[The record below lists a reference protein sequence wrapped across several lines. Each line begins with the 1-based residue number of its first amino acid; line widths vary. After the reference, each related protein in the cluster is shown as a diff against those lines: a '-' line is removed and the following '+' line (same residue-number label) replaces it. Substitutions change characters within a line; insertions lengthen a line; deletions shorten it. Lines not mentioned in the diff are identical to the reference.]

1 MSHSASI
8 SVGAEGEEEE
18 EKTESDWAEAGE
30 WAVLWQLVN
39 ERAEGMG
46 WWGVA
51 CKVGVLMGAAWRHA
65 SLPLPLGL
73 VVLSC
78 QMKSCN

>member
-1 MSHSASI
+1 MSHSASV

-46 WWGVA
+46 
-51 CKVGVLMGAAWRHA
+51 R
-65 SLPLPLGL
+65 
-73 VVLSC
+73 
-78 QMKSCN
+78 